1 MKWFL
6 FLFLNLSAFSQSD
19 PCYYFEQ
26 EAKVKLTTISNKI
39 AGFEAPYYLSKKE
52 LFSIVSPEYITYSIP
67 MNDLEVLLVKSNIV
81 LNNDKFDLSFGPFQM
96 KISFILK
103 TLSQTPINII
113 NDSILIDIKNNPTK
127 IASSQIDYLNQ
138 LEIQWKLLRLFEYS
152 NKKSYEKC
160 SLKGLYT
167 LYNRGHIDKKATI
180 FKKINCRNSTY
191 EDWCA
196 AFIHFL

>member
-1 MKWFL
+1 
-6 FLFLNLSAFSQSD
+6 
-19 PCYYFEQ
+19 
-26 EAKVKLTTISNKI
+26 
-39 AGFEAPYYLSKKE
+39 
-52 LFSIVSPEYITYSIP
+52 